1 MFNVLGDISWIAVAV
16 AAVAGIVMAG
26 LWFAVVF
33 AKPYAIALG
42 REGQAPPPATVVSA
56 AGPIVCQLVTLLT
69 SAVLIEAL
77 DVTSVADA
85 IAFGLIVGVGYL
97 TAMAF
102 QIAINPVVPR
112 PLLYGAINAPYFVAS
127 SVVSAVILVTLG

>member
-26 LWFAVVF
+26 LWFAVVV

-42 REGQAPPPATVVSA
+42 REGQAPPPATVGSA
-56 AGPIVCQLVTLLT
+56 AGPIVCQLITLLT

-77 DVTSVADA
+77 EVTSVADA

-112 PLLYGAINAPYFVAS
+112 PLLYGAINAPYFIAS

>member
-1 MFNVLGDISWIAVAV
+1 MFKVLGDISWIAVAV
-16 AAVAGIVMAG
+16 AAVVGIVMAG
-26 LWFAVVF
+26 VWFAVVVP
-33 AKPYAIALG
+33 KPYAVALG
-42 REGQAPPPATVVSA
+42 REEQAAPPATLVSG

-77 DVTSVADA
+77 GVATTTDA
-85 IAFGLIVGVGYL
+85 IAFGLVVGVGYL

-112 PLLYGAINAPYFVAS
+112 PLLYGAVNAPFFIAS
-127 SVVSAVILVTLG
+127 SVVSAVILVAVG

>member
-16 AAVAGIVMAG
+16 AAVSGIVMAG
-26 LWFAVVF
+26 LWFAVVV

-56 AGPIVCQLVTLLT
+56 VGPIVCQLVTLLT
-69 SAVLIEAL
+69 SAVLIETL

-85 IAFGLIVGVGYL
+85 IAFGLIVGGGYL